1 MLKSKPELLPVLK
14 NLRQIAVSMRTPSIP
29 LPLPTFDTARK
40 LAAAIGRAQRRLDSL
55 TSAES
60 TWGRIVVVDLKF
72 EPMHLPGQQAKPDSN
87 KLITS
92 PIPMSAFRKN
102 KDGSCVV
109 GKESKQRWD
118 LRFKWEQKGGCC
130 LEIGALC
137 RLQDGVQPKK
147 TRRIHDWTGHGRRQ
161 SRRGAQGAGRY
172 RAWDRQLDQGG
183 RWRLRRQCESCQNTS
198 SSAVW
203 LAVCAN
209 GSRHYTRE
217 LISYF
222 KNSALVAS
230 GQLRSGR
237 SASPD
242 IG

>member
-147 TRRIHDWTGHGRRQ
+147 PAGSTIGLDMVAVSPDVVLRVQDATVPGTGNWTK
-161 SRRGAQGAGRY
+161 AI
-172 RAWDRQLDQGG
+172 GG
-183 RWRLRRQCESCQNTS
+183 
-198 SSAVW
+198 
-203 LAVCAN
+203 VCASN
-209 GSRHYTRE
+209 VSPAKTQAALQSGLLCVLTAHDITPGSSFRISKTVHSLHLDSYVLEDRHRLT
-217 LISYF
+217 
-222 KNSALVAS
+222 
-230 GQLRSGR
+230 
-237 SASPD
+237 
-242 IG
+242 